1 MRSAFYF
8 ELLAHRAVLIARS
21 ARCDVRWVAAVFVEA
36 DGNGKALLRHLLP
49 QIGGA
54 NIKNPPTSWSLANE
68 TTRLLAPY
76 SLLAPFAEAGAC

>member
-36 DGNGKALLRHLLP
+36 DGTEKALLRHLLL

-54 NIKNPPTSWSLANE
+54 NIKNPPTSSSLAKRNDASA
-68 TTRLLAPY
+68 RSIFIAR
-76 SLLAPFAEAGAC
+76 SVR

>member
-36 DGNGKALLRHLLP
+36 DG
-49 QIGGA
+49 
-54 NIKNPPTSWSLANE
+54 TESV
-68 TTRLLAPY
+68 AP
-76 SLLAPFAEAGAC
+76 SSSPADRRREHQESADVVVARKRNDASARSIFIARSVR